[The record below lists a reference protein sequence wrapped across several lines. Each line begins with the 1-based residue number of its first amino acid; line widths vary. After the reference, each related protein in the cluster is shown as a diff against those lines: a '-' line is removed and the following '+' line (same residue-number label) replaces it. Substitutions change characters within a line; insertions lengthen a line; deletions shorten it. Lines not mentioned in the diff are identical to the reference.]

1 MGDLLAYLLV
11 AGLAAVLAYVLTPL
25 VRWVAMRYDAVDRPG
40 DRKVHAVATPT
51 LGGLAMFLAFV
62 GGLTLASRLF
72 HQLFASSEAAGVA
85 IGASL
90 MTAVG
95 VVDDVKGL
103 TAPAKLAAQIFA
115 ASTMT
120 LAGVQVL
127 YFWVPSFGTPEPGTI
142 ISLSPDL
149 GVPLTVL
156 LVVITVNAVNLVDG
170 LDGLAAGLVGIGA
183 LAYFIYSY
191 RTGTIG
197 LIEGSSPA
205 PLLAALLFG
214 ACVGFLPHNFNP
226 ARIFM
231 GDSGA
236 LLLGTLLSGATITGI
251 GRTTRPAAGDQFA
264 LLIPVMIPLL
274 VLALPFFDTFFAVG
288 RRMFSGKG
296 IMTADK
302 NHLHHR
308 LLEIGHSHRKVV
320 LVLYGWSALLAGG
333 GACHRAGLR
342 RGRRGGGAARRAQGP
357 LRGAVRQ
364 CPGDRLLRGDD
375 RGGERGRPHRSAADA
390 PGRARHLPGQ
400 ADRHRGDVAA
410 AARLN
415 RLRPHRVRAGHR
427 DWCLRLHDR

>member
-1 MGDLLAYLLV
+1 VGDLGSYLLVCGATAVLAYLL
-11 AGLAAVLAYVLTPL
+11 TPA
-25 VRWVAMRYDAVDRPG
+25 VRWVAIRFGAVAHPNDRT
-40 DRKVHAVATPT
+40 VHAEAMPT
-51 LGGLAMFLAFV
+51 LGGLAMFLAFM
-62 GGLTLASRLF
+62 GGLALASVLPGLSQ
-72 HQLFASSEAAGVA
+72 QLFASSDAAGVA

-90 MTAVG
+90 MVG
-95 VVDDVKGL
+95 IGIVDDLKGL
-103 TAPAKLAAQIFA
+103 SAPVKLAGQIFA
-115 ASTMT
+115 ASVMT

-127 YFWVPSFGTPEPGTI
+127 YFWLPSLHNLQVGNI
-142 ISLSPDL
+142 IILSPDL

-156 LVVITVNAVNLVDG
+156 LVVVTVNAVNLVDG
-170 LDGLAAGLVGIGA
+170 LDGLAAGLVAIGA

-333 GACHRAGLR
+333 AVALAFTGARKVLPFFLIVVVCGVVGLLAPRWRFGRHRA
-342 RGRRGGGAARRAQGP
+342 A
-357 LRGAVRQ
+357 
-364 CPGDRLLRGDD
+364 
-375 RGGERGRPHRSAADA
+375 S
-390 PGRARHLPGQ
+390 
-400 ADRHRGDVAA
+400 
-410 AARLN
+410 
-415 RLRPHRVRAGHR
+415 
-427 DWCLRLHDR
+427 